1 MQVKRLIEILKNFK
15 ENEKIYFYHK
25 NKNDL
30 ENKEIETILET
41 DLGIEIT
48 IE

>member
-1 MQVKRLIEILKNFK
+1 MQVKKLIKILENF
-15 ENEKIYFYHK
+15 NEKEEIYFYYK

-30 ENKEIETILET
+30 EHKEIETILET